1 MKKKMKHLIAVT
13 MCLVLSISVL
23 SGCGGSSESTGSKE
37 KADSLNIMVWEGT
50 WSEEMFQDFTKETG
64 IKVNISYI
72 DNTDTLLAKMIE
84 GSADYDLIDLEGAYV
99 KSFLDGE
106 LLAPIDK
113 SKVKNV
119 KNIQENFLKEGPI
132 GDTEEKYTIPN
143 MGCSYT
149 TIVYNKETCPIK
161 ITSFKDLANPKLKGK
176 IAMVNSTISLYGEAL
191 AACGFKPDST
201 NEEEMKKANEL
212 LTQIKANV
220 KAFVGESAVSQL
232 ENGECPVAFC
242 WDYTT
247 LCVDSKDNWDK
258 FEAVALKEG
267 CERFQQYWAIPA
279 ASEKQSEATE
289 LIDFLLRP
297 EENAKSNAE
306 YGGVPN
312 LKQDLLAPHL
322 DKDFYDSPA
331 LKKEEELFP
340 ISWSIAV
347 FLLPPATRHT
357 TPPPGVRLFFVLAW
371 ILALL
376 GLFAS
381 PLSPYADGS
390 GTPGGTFGH
399 PLDFFLLAA
408 SSWLL
413 FRHGL
418 RSMRVIFIALCAAGP
433 LAGLAWLPPDLP
445 PADAAFA
452 LSRAI
457 LALAACICLWLPS
470 SRAWLVE

>member
-23 SGCGGSSESTGSKE
+23 SGCGSSKESTGSKE

-84 GSADYDLIDLEGAYV
+84 GSADYDLIDLE
-99 KSFLDGE
+99 
-106 LLAPIDK
+106 
-113 SKVKNV
+113 
-119 KNIQENFLKEGPI
+119 
-132 GDTEEKYTIPN
+132 
-143 MGCSYT
+143 GCSYT

-322 DKDFYDSPA
+322 DKDFYESPA

-347 FLLPPATRHT
+347 SDEQINLMDTYYTELM
-357 TPPPGVRLFFVLAW
+357 GN
-371 ILALL
+371 
-376 GLFAS
+376 
-381 PLSPYADGS
+381 
-390 GTPGGTFGH
+390 
-399 PLDFFLLAA
+399 AA
-408 SSWLL
+408 
-413 FRHGL
+413 
-418 RSMRVIFIALCAAGP
+418 
-433 LAGLAWLPPDLP
+433 
-445 PADAAFA
+445 
-452 LSRAI
+452 
-457 LALAACICLWLPS
+457 
-470 SRAWLVE
+470 E

>member
-23 SGCGGSSESTGSKE
+23 SGCGSSSESTGSKE

-119 KNIQENFLKEGPI
+119 KNIQESFLKEGPI
-132 GDTEEKYTIPN
+132 GDTEEEYTIPN

-201 NEEEMKKANEL
+201 NEE
-212 LTQIKANV
+212 
-220 KAFVGESAVSQL
+220 
-232 ENGECPVAFC
+232 ECPVAFC

-322 DKDFYDSPA
+322 DKDFYESPA

-347 FLLPPATRHT
+347 SDEQINLMDTYYTELM
-357 TPPPGVRLFFVLAW
+357 GN
-371 ILALL
+371 
-376 GLFAS
+376 
-381 PLSPYADGS
+381 
-390 GTPGGTFGH
+390 
-399 PLDFFLLAA
+399 AA
-408 SSWLL
+408 
-413 FRHGL
+413 
-418 RSMRVIFIALCAAGP
+418 
-433 LAGLAWLPPDLP
+433 
-445 PADAAFA
+445 
-452 LSRAI
+452 
-457 LALAACICLWLPS
+457 
-470 SRAWLVE
+470 E

>member
-132 GDTEEKYTIPN
+132 GDTEEKYIIPN

-347 FLLPPATRHT
+347 SDEQINLMDTYYTELM
-357 TPPPGVRLFFVLAW
+357 GN
-371 ILALL
+371 
-376 GLFAS
+376 
-381 PLSPYADGS
+381 
-390 GTPGGTFGH
+390 
-399 PLDFFLLAA
+399 AA
-408 SSWLL
+408 
-413 FRHGL
+413 
-418 RSMRVIFIALCAAGP
+418 
-433 LAGLAWLPPDLP
+433 
-445 PADAAFA
+445 
-452 LSRAI
+452 
-457 LALAACICLWLPS
+457 
-470 SRAWLVE
+470 E

>member
-99 KSFLDGE
+99 KSFL
-106 LLAPIDK
+106 
-113 SKVKNV
+113 
-119 KNIQENFLKEGPI
+119 
-132 GDTEEKYTIPN
+132 EEKYTIPN

-322 DKDFYDSPA
+322 DKDFYESPA

-347 FLLPPATRHT
+347 SDEQINLMDTYYTELM
-357 TPPPGVRLFFVLAW
+357 GN
-371 ILALL
+371 
-376 GLFAS
+376 
-381 PLSPYADGS
+381 
-390 GTPGGTFGH
+390 
-399 PLDFFLLAA
+399 AA
-408 SSWLL
+408 
-413 FRHGL
+413 
-418 RSMRVIFIALCAAGP
+418 
-433 LAGLAWLPPDLP
+433 
-445 PADAAFA
+445 
-452 LSRAI
+452 
-457 LALAACICLWLPS
+457 
-470 SRAWLVE
+470 E